1 LAKFSFNDGVHGS
14 DPFLLELLLIFASAK
29 VFGEVFERLA
39 LPAVLGEILAG
50 VLLGPY
56 AFQMVAATVIADGHP
71 INSLAGLGAIFLLF
85 SVGLETPAGELLKVG
100 KRSLNVAA
108 LGVVVPFVFGFA
120 YYWLRGKT
128 GAEAMFIGT
137 AMVATSVGIT
147 ARVMGDLGALKTR
160 AAKIILSA
168 AVFDD
173 ILGMVLLAV
182 VAGMASSGGV
192 EWSKLL
198 IVLAEAAVFTLFMI
212 FIAPRIVTSVK
223 GRVENMSSQH
233 APLILALG
241 LCLALSV
248 IAETIGMAGII
259 GAFFAGLA
267 IADHAHKWNL
277 EPGID
282 AIRDFLAPIFFFIMG
297 AKLDVRVF
305 SGEIVVSAIIV
316 SVLAIVSKLIGC
328 GLPVLKEGRKTA
340 LIVGVGMVPRGEVGL
355 IVALVG
361 LSMHM
366 IGQEAFAIVMFM
378 TGVTTVVAPIA
389 LRALLRGEGSL
400 GTGT

>member
-1 LAKFSFNDGVHGS
+1 
-14 DPFLLELLLIFASAK
+14 
-29 VFGEVFERLA
+29 
-39 LPAVLGEILAG
+39 
-50 VLLGPY
+50 
-56 AFQMVAATVIADGHP
+56 
-71 INSLAGLGAIFLLF
+71 
-85 SVGLETPAGELLKVG
+85 
-100 KRSLNVAA
+100 
-108 LGVVVPFVFGFA
+108 
-120 YYWLRGKT
+120 
-128 GAEAMFIGT
+128 MFIGT

-192 EWSKLL
+192 EWSKLV

-212 FIAPRIVTSVK
+212 FVAPRIVTRVK

-248 IAETIGMAGII
+248 VAETIGMAGII

-267 IADHAHKWNL
+267 IADHAHNWNL
-277 EPGID
+277 EPGVD

-305 SGEIVVSAIIV
+305 SGEIIVAAVIV
-316 SVLAIVSKLIGC
+316 SLLAIVSKLIGC

-378 TGVTTVVAPIA
+378 TGVTTIAAPIA
-389 LRALLRGEGSL
+389 LRVLLKEPVASD
-400 GTGT
+400 

>member
-1 LAKFSFNDGVHGS
+1 MHGS
-14 DPFLLELLLIFASAK
+14 DPFLLELLLIFAAAK
-29 VFGEVFERLA
+29 IFGEVFERLS

-56 AFQMVAATVIADGHP
+56 AFKMVSDAVIADGHP

-100 KRSLNVAA
+100 KRSLNVAV
-108 LGVVVPFVFGFA
+108 LGVIVPFVLGFA
-120 YYWLRGKT
+120 YYKLAGHS
-128 GAEAMFIGT
+128 AAQAMFIGT

-147 ARVMGDLGALKTR
+147 ARVMGDMGVLKTR
-160 AAKIILSA
+160 AAQIILSA

-192 EWSKLL
+192 EWTKLG
-198 IVLAEAAVFTLFMI
+198 IVLLEAAVFSLFMI
-212 FIAPRIVTSVK
+212 LVAPRIVTRVK
-223 GRVENMSSQH
+223 GRVENMSTQQ

-248 IAETIGMAGII
+248 VAETIGMAGII

-282 AIRDFLAPIFFFIMG
+282 AIRDFLAPVFFFIMG

-305 SGEIVVSAIIV
+305 SGEIVVAAVIV
-316 SVLAIVSKLIGC
+316 SVLAIISKLIGC

-366 IGQEAFAIVMFM
+366 IDQQAFAIVMFM
-378 TGVTTVVAPIA
+378 TGVTTIVAPIA
-389 LRALLRGEGSL
+389 LRGLLKEAVSARPSAVSE
-400 GTGT
+400 